1 MSWGPRFVTGL
12 IWFLANPAYCRRIEP
27 TSRRIKTT
35 KQEVARVSRA
45 DDEVVTRAK
54 SGDQRAW
61 RELYTAH
68 AGRLLLWLTTI
79 GLGHEAEDVAAEAW
93 TTAASKVNDFKG
105 DTSDFAGWLFG
116 IARNL
121 ALNNHRRTARRATSP
136 HPIDDT
142 LPLDPVADPA
152 GVAAGRDLTRRLLA
166 ALPRREAEVVACV
179 DVVGLDNAATARAL
193 GISTAAV
200 RVARLR
206 ALGRLRNQLS
216 DAPQPGEE
224 QRSTGRPTRSTP

>member
-1 MSWGPRFVTGL
+1 L
-12 IWFLANPAYCRRIEP
+12 
-27 TSRRIKTT
+27 
-35 KQEVARVSRA
+35 SRA
-45 DDEVVTRAK
+45 DDDVVTRAK
-54 SGDQRAW
+54 SGDQWAW

-79 GLGHEAEDVAAEAW
+79 GLGHEAEDVAADAW
-93 TTAASKVNDFKG
+93 TIAASKVNDFKG

-121 ALNNHRRTARRATSP
+121 ALNSHRRTARRATFP

-142 LPLDPVADPA
+142 LPLDTLPLDTVADPA

-179 DVVGLDNAATARAL
+179 DVVGLDIAATARAL
-193 GISTAAV
+193 GISATAV
-200 RVARLR
+200 RVARHR
-206 ALGRLRNQLS
+206 ALGRLRNQL
-216 DAPQPGEE
+216 AEEPQPGDE
-224 QRSTGRPTRSTP
+224 QRSMGAPTRSTP